1 MEAVTFKILL
11 PVLLAKSGKIDHSA
25 ETETEVAGYR
35 FPPLLFL

>member
-11 PVLLAKSGKIDHSA
+11 PVLAKSGKIDHSA